1 MKETLKKYIKQKIVV
16 DTSSSWVYIGVLEEI
31 LAGCLVLSAVDVHD
45 SGETTTSK
53 ERYVLDSKATGIKAN
68 RDWVYINLAYVVSFS
83 PLEDVKS
90 F

>member
-1 MKETLKKYIKQKIVV
+1 MKEALEKYIKQKIVV

-45 SGETTTSK
+45 SGETTTSR
-53 ERYVLDSKATGIKAN
+53 ERYVLDSKTTGIKAN
-68 RDWVYINLAYVVSFS
+68 RDRVYINLAYVVSFS
-83 PLEDVKS
+83 PLEDVKY